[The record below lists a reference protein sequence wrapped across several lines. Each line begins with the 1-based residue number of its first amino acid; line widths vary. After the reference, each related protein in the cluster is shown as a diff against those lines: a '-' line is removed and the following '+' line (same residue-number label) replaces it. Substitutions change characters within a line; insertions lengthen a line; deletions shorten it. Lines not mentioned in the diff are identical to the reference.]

1 MYYIQSRVFQKILK
15 LDLIEN
21 EEASGE
27 TLFFF
32 RLSFLRN
39 QYPSYCIL
47 YSIKNNCSYI
57 ANL

>member
-1 MYYIQSRVFQKILK
+1 MYYIEFRVFQKILK

-39 QYPSYCIL
+39 QYPFLYYIL
-47 YSIKNNCSYI
+47 NSTNKK
-57 ANL
+57 